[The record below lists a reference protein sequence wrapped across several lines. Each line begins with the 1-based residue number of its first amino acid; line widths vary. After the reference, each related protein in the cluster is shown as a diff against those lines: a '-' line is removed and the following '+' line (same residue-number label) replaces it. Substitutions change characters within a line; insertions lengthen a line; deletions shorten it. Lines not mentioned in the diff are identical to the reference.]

1 MSTRLRYLA
10 PCIALIAL
18 LAGATSTFAGTVGLH
33 LASVHIPARSAYN
46 NVNPGVYYRS
56 DAGWT
61 TGAYRNS
68 LSKTSVYAGYTLQY
82 GRFGLTAGGAT
93 GYQQTVQPLLVPSV
107 SLFTCQ
113 GRDDAHRL
121 RAARREA
128 HRIARAAPD
137 ARVLS
142 RAGHRA

>member
-10 PCIALIAL
+10 PCIAFVAL

-61 TGAYRNS
+61 AGVYHNS
-68 LSKTSVYAGYTLQY
+68 LSRASVYAGYTLEY

-93 GYQQTVQPLLVPSV
+93 GYQQPVQALLVPSV
-107 SLFTCQ
+107 ALFTYQ
-113 GRDDAHRL
+113 GVTT
-121 RAARREA
+121 
-128 HRIARAAPD
+128 RIAYVP
-137 ARVLS
+137 RVEKRIESHVL
-142 RAGHRA
+142 HLMVEF